1 MRGSSDANVS
11 FERTCTLLVNLG
23 FVERIE
29 GDHHIFEKEDVEA
42 LINIQPKEGKIKPYQ
57 VRQIRQVLIDYKLK
71 PL

>member
-1 MRGSSDANVS
+1 MSGRSDANIS
-11 FERTCTLLVNLG
+11 FERTCTLLLSLG
-23 FVERIE
+23 FVEHIE
-29 GDHHIFEKEDVEA
+29 GDHHIFEKEGIQE